1 MLVYFEP
8 IGNMSIHAKQFM
20 VWQLLSSMK
29 NKYGY
34 KKDNIDNNPLDDGY
48 AYRFKMNYGSLI
60 LVLIVINTENQEI

>member
-48 AYRFKMNYGSLI
+48 AYRFKMNCGSLI